1 MDILKMASELT
12 DLKSNIKKLGH
23 VIKQLTKHVNT
34 ENSYTYNKQDQSLL
48 SVYSCLCV
56 STVDYFKQNRIK
68 FFSPILHQPSTNW
81 KSLPYAFP
89 ISSMGGFDDS
99 GMTWIPPAG
108 STVLVLFEAGVR
120 RTPFY
125 IGTTWSRTRGDDT
138 NKNGTSFNF
147 PVPEFDEI
155 YQGKRDGYL
164 LGKQNTQDLPP
175 WNTENYNA
183 YDIDSLLEV
192 ALNPNEQ
199 KRITYPNIYGFKT
212 PEKHMLKMV
221 DGDPK
226 CNRRWKRMELLSGNG
241 NWMIFKDDVFHYA
254 GQWTHPACK
263 AGTPADT
270 SCVMGLENPKSK
282 TDELVAGIFNKP
294 IEKILEFLV
303 NQNNVDILPY
313 NPNNVPP
320 DEIYPG
326 QSFPHFKQSCDPSE
340 SSNPYAGY
348 VQSALDAGLKESPK
362 EMYVPGNQT
371 TKDTHKVGTNPFF
384 KNENEC
390 RPYKGPGNPQN
401 NRADLPQ
408 TGVQILS
415 ISGHTLVMDDSVEF
429 PQGVTDWHRSLQN
442 FDYGCTDTYLGR
454 SYMKSSSGH
463 LIEMNDLEKTSRVR
477 GKENGI
483 LLKSGLGNV
492 IKLCDDTKNQQGFA
506 NENTGI
512 YMESTSRHTFFM
524 CDDGNVNPKDI
535 RKENFNND
543 NLATNAYI
551 RMRSGYG
558 LEFTMADVASQ
569 RKTQN
574 QYIQIFCPQTD
585 NTEKGPH
592 FMQFL
597 ETPKGPGQIVLRA
610 GGNYLEFTVDDSYE
624 VVGYNTDPNDSKKS
638 IPTGGNKVT
647 FASGDIYTIAELK
660 SNVVV
665 SEQFEYHWAKKQG
678 YYLAG
683 EDYPILDDQGNDT
696 GEKGPGVFPV
706 VVFVPTIDP
715 KTKKINGGFLRIS
728 DRIYSSVSP
737 EGGFVTRGNL
747 LGG

>member
-1 MDILKMASELT
+1 
-12 DLKSNIKKLGH
+12 
-23 VIKQLTKHVNT
+23 
-34 ENSYTYNKQDQSLL
+34 
-48 SVYSCLCV
+48 
-56 STVDYFKQNRIK
+56 
-68 FFSPILHQPSTNW
+68 
-81 KSLPYAFP
+81 
-89 ISSMGGFDDS
+89 
-99 GMTWIPPAG
+99 
-108 STVLVLFEAGVR
+108 
-120 RTPFY
+120 
-125 IGTTWSRTRGDDT
+125 
-138 NKNGTSFNF
+138 
-147 PVPEFDEI
+147 
-155 YQGKRDGYL
+155 
-164 LGKQNTQDLPP
+164 
-175 WNTENYNA
+175 
-183 YDIDSLLEV
+183 
-192 ALNPNEQ
+192 
-199 KRITYPNIYGFKT
+199 
-212 PEKHMLKMV
+212 
-221 DGDPK
+221 
-226 CNRRWKRMELLSGNG
+226 
-241 NWMIFKDDVFHYA
+241 
-254 GQWTHPACK
+254 
-263 AGTPADT
+263 
-270 SCVMGLENPKSK
+270 
-282 TDELVAGIFNKP
+282 
-294 IEKILEFLV
+294 
-303 NQNNVDILPY
+303 
-313 NPNNVPP
+313 
-320 DEIYPG
+320 
-326 QSFPHFKQSCDPSE
+326 
-340 SSNPYAGY
+340 
-348 VQSALDAGLKESPK
+348 
-362 EMYVPGNQT
+362 
-371 TKDTHKVGTNPFF
+371 
-384 KNENEC
+384 
-390 RPYKGPGNPQN
+390 
-401 NRADLPQ
+401 
-408 TGVQILS
+408 
-415 ISGHTLVMDDSVEF
+415 
-429 PQGVTDWHRSLQN
+429 
-442 FDYGCTDTYLGR
+442 
-454 SYMKSSSGH
+454 
-463 LIEMNDLEKTSRVR
+463 
-477 GKENGI
+477 
-483 LLKSGLGNV
+483 
-492 IKLCDDTKNQQGFA
+492 
-506 NENTGI
+506 
-512 YMESTSRHTFFM
+512 M

-715 KTKKINGGFLRIS
+715 KTKKIKGGFLRIS